1 MEMECVPL
9 SIWKRQPDL
18 DNLHSNRKNT
28 ISELLDIRFESFDD
42 QSITASM
49 PVDARTHQPYGLLH
63 GGASVVLAETLGSMA
78 SYHCID
84 TSRFYC
90 VGLEVNA
97 NHLRA
102 LRSGRV
108 TGVCRPVHLGRS
120 THVWDIRLHGEDG
133 KPSCISRL
141 TVAIVPLA
149 E

>member
-1 MEMECVPL
+1 M
-9 SIWKRQPDL
+9 SIWLRQPDL
-18 DNLHSNRKNT
+18 EALQRSRQDT
-28 ISELLDIRFESFDD
+28 ISELLDIRFEAFDEA
-42 QSITASM
+42 SISASM
-49 PVDARTHQPYGLLH
+49 PVDARTHQPFGLLH

-78 SYHCID
+78 SHHCID
-84 TSRFYC
+84 IERFYC

-120 THVWDIRLHGEDG
+120 THVWDIRLSGEDG

-141 TVAIVPLA
+141 TVAIVPLDRNA
-149 E
+149 AQR

>member
-1 MEMECVPL
+1 M

-18 DNLHSNRKNT
+18 DSLHSNRKNT